1 MIYYPRRSRVKIILD
16 IAYVFFYINPGG
28 HTPHPPVMLS
38 SANNNTLAPSPPIT
52 SWLKL
57 LIRDSLC
64 SSTTPNCGGWKKWI
78 NTLNIF
84 FANKQA
90 FQNNFLKDQTQTIL
104 ILVRP
109 RYEFNKSKHHLHR
122 RSGYSTE

>member
-1 MIYYPRRSRVKIILD
+1 MAEIIDQGLS
-16 IAYVFFYINPGG
+16 VFFYDTQLWWMEKVDQ
-28 HTPHPPVMLS
+28 HF
-38 SANNNTLAPSPPIT
+38 
-52 SWLKL
+52 
-57 LIRDSLC
+57 
-64 SSTTPNCGGWKKWI
+64 
-78 NTLNIF
+78 NIF